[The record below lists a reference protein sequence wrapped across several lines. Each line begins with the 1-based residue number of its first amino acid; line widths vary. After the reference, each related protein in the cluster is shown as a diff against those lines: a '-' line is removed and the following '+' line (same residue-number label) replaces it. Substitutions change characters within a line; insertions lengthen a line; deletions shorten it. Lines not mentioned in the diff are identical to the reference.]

1 MKLFSKTKKIELFAP
16 VDGECIPLEQINDK
30 VFSSKLMGDGV
41 AFKFNGNTVY
51 SPVEGIITMVF
62 PTKHAYGIRTK
73 NGAEI
78 LIHIGMDTANLN
90 GLGFTSLVKEGDKV
104 RVHDPLTQLDRSIF
118 EKNNLSLINPLVIT
132 NSQEISYEFLEVGNN
147 VDAGKT
153 VIGYIGK

>member
-51 SPVEGIITMVF
+51 SPIEGKITMVF

-90 GLGFTSLVKEGDKV
+90 GLGFTSLVK
-104 RVHDPLTQLDRSIF
+104 
-118 EKNNLSLINPLVIT
+118 
-132 NSQEISYEFLEVGNN
+132 
-147 VDAGKT
+147 
-153 VIGYIGK
+153 

>member
-51 SPVEGIITMVF
+51 SPIEGKITMVF

-90 GLGFTSLVKEGDKV
+90 GLGFTSLVKEV
-104 RVHDPLTQLDRSIF
+104 DRSIF
-118 EKNNLSLINPLVIT
+118 EKNNISLITPLVIT

-147 VDAGKT
+147 VEAGKT
-153 VIGYIGK
+153 IIGYIGK